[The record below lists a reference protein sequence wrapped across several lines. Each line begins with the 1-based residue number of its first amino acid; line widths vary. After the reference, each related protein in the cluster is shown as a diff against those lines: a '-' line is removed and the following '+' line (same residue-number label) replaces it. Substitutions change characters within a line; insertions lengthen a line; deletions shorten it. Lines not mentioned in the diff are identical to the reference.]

1 MMLKFS
7 ILVACLLV
15 ASLYREVQSD
25 DSSGSSGSSESS
37 SSESSESSSSESS
50 EDDTIPANV
59 TLKIENS
66 LDSSWP
72 SAEYVVAVPVGTSV
86 YEMMEAAKEQFDD
99 FTFEATFFQQ
109 YGGHFIDSINSLA
122 GSTADQTYW
131 RFENGYGAAF
141 DRGVD
146 LILVHANDDVI
157 VFSFASYATGHP

>member
-1 MMLKFS
+1 MLKFS

-25 DSSGSSGSSESS
+25 DSS
-37 SSESSESSSSESS
+37 ESSEES
-50 EDDTIPANV
+50 TIPANV
-59 TLKIENS
+59 TMKIENS

-72 SAEYVVAVPVGTSV
+72 SAEYHVSVTVGTSV
-86 YEMMEAAKEQFDD
+86 YQMMEAATEQFDD
-99 FTFEATFFQQ
+99 FTFEATYFRQ
-109 YGGHFIDSINSLA
+109 YGGHFIDSINNLA

-131 RFENGYGAAF
+131 RFENGYGVAF

-157 VFSFASYATGHP
+157 VFSFASWA

>member
-7 ILVACLLV
+7 ILVTCLLA

-25 DSSGSSGSSESS
+25 SSGSSEST
-37 SSESSESSSSESS
+37 SSESSEES
-50 EDDTIPANV
+50 IQANV

-66 LDSSWP
+66 LDSSW
-72 SAEYVVAVPVGTSV
+72 SAAEYNVLVPVGTSV
-86 YEMMEAAKEQFDD
+86 YEMMVAATEQFDD

-131 RFENGYGAAF
+131 RFENGYGVPF